1 MPEGFFISSQN
12 GIICSVK
19 DKLFIEENCVYTESI
34 LAFLIMLLK
43 LILCPLNSIFFWK
56 YNHFKASSHFLFQS
70 SCNSHLSASLGTCF
84 KQKKKTRGTI
94 EPIHHRYWN
103 AAQPLST
110 IKDKENTLKTITKL
124 L

>member
-43 LILCPLNSIFFWK
+43 LILCPLNSIIFGNATILKPHLIF
-56 YNHFKASSHFLFQS
+56 YFKVAVIAI
-70 SCNSHLSASLGTCF
+70 C
-84 KQKKKTRGTI
+84 
-94 EPIHHRYWN
+94 
-103 AAQPLST
+103 
-110 IKDKENTLKTITKL
+110 L
-124 L
+124 LH